1 MKHLSSLNDPVLSAL
16 FEARTDAERDSVLE
30 RIVVTEANPL
40 IRRVLAGISG
50 PMLRPEDVDDITA
63 TVDLRLVERLQR
75 AMVVEEAAVRSFA
88 GFVATLTFRA
98 VYQMLRRLSPERTRL
113 QNSVRYALTRDRRLA
128 LWSTP
133 AGIVAGRAEWA
144 GRDPIRQ
151 RWPSRADATLA
162 MLDRTSPADAVTAI
176 VDGAGGPF
184 LFADLITLMMDLWGV
199 DDRQS
204 GAARSEPAVALAGP
218 LPRIE
223 SREYLA
229 TLWEEIRDLP
239 RPQRVAL
246 LLNLR
251 EGGHS
256 DALAVLVLLGISSV
270 DQIAAA
276 LEMPAER
283 LADLWSALPLDDRTI
298 ASMLG
303 VTRQQVI
310 NLRKTGRERLA
321 RRMKARERR
330 QTR

>member
-1 MKHLSSLNDPVLSAL
+1 MKPLSSLNDPLLSAL
-16 FEARTDAERDSVLE
+16 FEARTEAERNSALE
-30 RIVVTEANPL
+30 RIVLTEANPL
-40 IRRVLAGISG
+40 ILRVLAGISG

-75 AMVVEEAAVRSFA
+75 AAVVEEAAVTSFA

-113 QNSVRYALTRDRRLA
+113 QNNLRYILTRDQRLA
-128 LWSTP
+128 VWTTP
-133 AGIVAGRAEWA
+133 AGIVVGRTEWA
-144 GRDPIRQ
+144 GRDPIR
-151 RWPSRADATLA
+151 RCWPSRFDATLA

-176 VDGAGGPF
+176 VDRLGGPL
-184 LFADLITLMMDLWGV
+184 LFSDLIGIMTELWGV
-199 DDRQS
+199 DDRL
-204 GAARSEPAVALAGP
+204 SEVTLHEMADAQAGP

-223 SREYLA
+223 SRQFLA
-229 TLWEEIRDLP
+229 MLWEEIRMLP

-251 EGGHS
+251 DGGRT
-256 DALAVLVLLGISSV
+256 DALAVLVLVGITTI
-270 DQIAAA
+270 DEIAAA

-283 LADLWSALPLDDRTI
+283 LADLWSALPLDDLTI

-321 RRMKARERR
+321 RRMKAREGR
-330 QTR
+330 QMG